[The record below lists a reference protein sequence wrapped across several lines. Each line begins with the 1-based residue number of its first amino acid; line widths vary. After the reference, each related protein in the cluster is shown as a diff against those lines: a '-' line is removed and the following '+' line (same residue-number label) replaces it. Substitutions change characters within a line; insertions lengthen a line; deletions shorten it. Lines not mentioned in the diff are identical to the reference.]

1 MTAKITGVVI
11 DKGTQKKKDG
21 SSVVY
26 TALFI
31 PQDGDT
37 VKVTGLDVD
46 LEKLQYKELS
56 VMVNIRAYN
65 STLYINSI

>member
-46 LEKLQYKELS
+46 LKESQYKELS
-56 VMVNIRAYN
+56 VMVNIRPYN
-65 STLYINSI
+65 STLYINAI

>member
-46 LEKLQYKELS
+46 LEKSQYKELS
-56 VMVNIRAYN
+56 VMVNIRPYN
-65 STLYINSI
+65 STLYINAI